1 MRFKAPSQGSDLSSY
16 KRVWG
21 LKERRGGRRR
31 GSGEEEGE
39 EKKGKAEKSGADVAR
54 RGKAYKA
61 RSERAAMTA

>member
-39 EKKGKAEKSGADVAR
+39 EKKGKAKKVERMSRVGGKLIR
-54 RGKAYKA
+54 RG
-61 RSERAAMTA
+61 RSAQP